1 MQDKKH
7 GKQLALGLV
16 LFFIIVI
23 LLGAFIGRQL
33 VNLVRA
39 SIDPVTAAKAQ
50 SMNDDEAVV
59 KGPDT
64 SEVLGQVEPMQLAGG
79 YSFPSPTPTRPPK
92 QSPTPTVTLPPTD
105 TPTSTPTETPT
116 STPTE
121 TPTSTPTETP
131 TSTPTEI
138 PTSTPTASPTPTQT
152 TTPSV
157 PPTVGP
163 KGSPGQYIG
172 AGMVFALIGLASFSL
187 YFWDLVQEKRA
198 K

>member
-7 GKQLALGLV
+7 GKQLALWLV

-79 YSFPSPTPTRPPK
+79 YSFPSPTPTQLLK
-92 QSPTPTVTLPPTD
+92 STQSQNPTVVLPATE
-105 TPTSTPTETPT
+105 TPISTPTDALTN
-116 STPTE
+116 
-121 TPTSTPTETP
+121 
-131 TSTPTEI
+131 
-138 PTSTPTASPTPTQT
+138 TPTASPASTQT

>member
-79 YSFPSPTPTRPPK
+79 YSFPSPTPTQPPK
-92 QSPTPTVTLPPTD
+92 QSPTPTETLLPTE

-131 TSTPTEI
+131 TSTPT
-138 PTSTPTASPTPTQT
+138 ASPTPTQT

-163 KGSPGQYIG
+163 KGNPSQYIG
-172 AGMVFALIGLASFSL
+172 AGMAFALIGLTSFSL
-187 YFWDLVQEKRA
+187 YFWNLIQDRRGK
-198 K
+198 

>member
-92 QSPTPTVTLPPTD
+92 QSPTPTVTLPPT
-105 TPTSTPTETPT
+105 ETPT
-116 STPTE
+116 STATE
-121 TPTSTPTETP
+121 TPISTPTDAL
-131 TSTPTEI
+131 SN
-138 PTSTPTASPTPTQT
+138 TPTASPSATQT

>member
-50 SMNDDEAVV
+50 SMNDDEAVM

-79 YSFPSPTPTRPPK
+79 SPTPTQPPK
-92 QSPTPTVTLPPTD
+92 QSPTLTATLAPTE
-105 TPTSTPTETPT
+105 TPTSTLTETPT

-121 TPTSTPTETP
+121 T
-131 TSTPTEI
+131 